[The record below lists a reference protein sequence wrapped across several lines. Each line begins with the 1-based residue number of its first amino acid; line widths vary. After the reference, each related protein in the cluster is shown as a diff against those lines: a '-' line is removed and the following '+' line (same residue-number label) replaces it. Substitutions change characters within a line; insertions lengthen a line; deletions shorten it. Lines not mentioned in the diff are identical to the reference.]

1 MAVRGIMLIVLGIS
15 TLLIGFVFP
24 SRWLIARAAA
34 LWTRLMLVIGG
45 VLLTIEELDRAR
57 DGGLLPFHRDAM
69 KIRQRTGLPAV
80 PFSTDGAYPVNPRD
94 RLRTHPGPVRLTFA
108 KPIAADEVAAIS
120 ASELHNRVRRI
131 IA

>member
-1 MAVRGIMLIVLGIS
+1 MVRAWPAIAAWGIMLIVLGIS
-15 TLLIGFVFP
+15 TLLNGFVSP

-34 LWTRLMLVIGG
+34 LWTRLMPVVGG

-57 DGGLLPFHRDAM
+57 DGGLLPFRGDAM
-69 KIRQRTGLPAV
+69 KICQRTGLPAV
-80 PFSTDGAYPVNPRD
+80 PFSIDGAYPVN
-94 RLRTHPGPVRLTFA
+94 PVRLTFA

-120 ASELHNRVRRI
+120 ASELHDRVRRI